1 MKKFLSLFLTL
12 TLCFTMLLG
21 CGKGADETEAPAK
34 SENAKKAETSAPA
47 LSKATA
53 SVPLYDECM
62 KDLNMTTNMAISS
75 YVVARSYLDM
85 ICEYDIENGS
95 EEELKALIEK
105 AMKSFEAVDE
115 LSMNMESI
123 ANVNESIVKDPEMKG
138 KYEQA
143 KAFIEEEKSFNPFV
157 LTVYADETSDALRE
171 AQQIVAMYD
180 SAPKM
185 QGLKTLAKQ
194 LNTDT
199 KHAYAVLKQSLAIM
213 DGNEYQNLADK
224 ENAAVNTC
232 LGLKAAGTAAGF
244 VISVAT
250 AGSATTTLGAIME
263 GGGMLCSE
271 INTICEVSS
280 AASEIITGT
289 DKNCVAVSAGKLQKM
304 FEGPSSIVGLYGCAT
319 SKIGKAMTSTDFYNI
334 VSFAGPEVYNIVT
347 EGKVLGGLFK
357 INEEAQTM
365 DMTFVDVKAT
375 DNPEEAA
382 KNLEMIAE
390 ELGLS
395 KSLTDKTA
403 EEIKNGTLEEEG
415 KELLEEII
423 EANAAFDP
431 NSSDY
436 VCDEV
441 MEDVIDSFEEIA
453 ENENVEVPEWYDSS
467 ENLSSDNPFSD
478 IPITIEDHSGDIDES
493 ELATVETG
501 SDEPDE
507 TYDTEGI
514 EGIED
519 VEEPAGDSDPNG
531 IPSRDEIL
539 GTYDYW
545 GEDFNG
551 DSLRYSTSTF
561 TASGNGVHMSDDL
574 GADFELPYENGTARI
589 SEDGASATYTFWKE
603 NGTVKSKLVMNFGD
617 LGTFTFYATKK

>member
-1 MKKFLSLFLTL
+1 MKKKISLFLVVTL
-12 TLCFTMLLG
+12 LISMFAG
-21 CGKGADETEAPAK
+21 CGEKDSNAQKEQK
-34 SENAKKAETSAPA
+34 SDAELHTHEESGTPA
-47 LSKATA
+47 LDTATA

-62 KDLNMTTNMAISS
+62 KDLNMTTNMAVSS

-95 EEELKALIEK
+95 EEELRGLIEK
-105 AMKSFEAVDE
+105 AMKSFETVDE
-115 LSMNMESI
+115 LSVNMENI
-123 ANVNESIVKDPEMKG
+123 ANVNESIVKDPEVKG
-138 KYEQA
+138 KYEEA
-143 KAFIEEEKSFNPFV
+143 KVFIEEQKTFNPFV
-157 LTVYADETSDALRE
+157 VTVYADETSDALRE
-171 AQQIVAMYD
+171 AEQIVAMYD

-185 QGLKTLAKQ
+185 QGLKTLAQQ

-289 DKNCVAVSAGKLQKM
+289 DKNCVAVSAGQLQKI

-319 SKIGKAMTSTDFYNI
+319 AKIGKAMTSTDFYNI

-347 EGKVLGGLFK
+347 EGKVLGGLFE
-357 INEEAQTM
+357 INEETQTM

-382 KNLEMIAE
+382 KNLETIAE

-395 KSLTDKTA
+395 KSLTDKAA

-453 ENENVEVPEWYDSS
+453 ENENAEVPEWYESS
-467 ENLSSDNPFSD
+467 ENISSDNLIIAAD
-478 IPITIEDHSGDIDES
+478 
-493 ELATVETG
+493 TVVVL
-501 SDEPDE
+501 DNKKMLFL
-507 TYDTEGI
+507 I
-514 EGIED
+514 VLIC
-519 VEEPAGDSDPNG
+519 
-531 IPSRDEIL
+531 EIL
-539 GTYDYW
+539 M
-545 GEDFNG
+545 
-551 DSLRYSTSTF
+551 
-561 TASGNGVHMSDDL
+561 H
-574 GADFELPYENGTARI
+574 
-589 SEDGASATYTFWKE
+589 
-603 NGTVKSKLVMNFGD
+603 
-617 LGTFTFYATKK
+617 